1 MSFRNLC
8 SIALLA
14 FSLNS
19 YASENNVEINFSIDS
34 YNFSEAKYI
43 SDYIGEFSGII
54 KNGHNAASF
63 NKLTFDIHYENFNIG
78 VFKRLDHHHHFSSD
92 TVKLQHDIKNNIT
105 ADLPKTYSLSLAME
119 HFEASGIKLGYRLK
133 VLKNISLRLTGN
145 YFLGGNFH
153 SGELTGIAEWD
164 LNEDIN
170 IVAPTNIY
178 SARNEFLAFPKI
190 EPNGEGYSVD
200 LELNWQ
206 ASDYLNIQLQ
216 ANDNDSQ
223 INWNKAL
230 LNKIDRWR
238 VYQLDST
245 GGLDTT
251 PMLEGRI
258 MDFQQKLT
266 KNYKGTINFSKG
278 NDYEYFSRLFK
289 NRFFSHLQI
298 GLLKHLNNNNNK
310 LIIAW
315 HKNLKAYEIGIK
327 TPYLKFGLV
336 TDSISIKKSHVF
348 NFNFGLS
355 LPI

>member
-19 YASENNVEINFSIDS
+19 YTSENNTQITLSIDS
-34 YNFSEAKYI
+34 YNFSQAKYI
-43 SDYIGEFSGII
+43 SDYIGDFSGII
-54 KNGHNAASF
+54 KSGENAASF
-63 NKLTFDIHYENFNIG
+63 NKLTFDIHYGNFNIG

-92 TVKLQHDIKNNIT
+92 TIKLQHDIKNNIT

-119 HFEASGIKLGYRLK
+119 HFEASGIKLGYRIN

-145 YFLGGNFH
+145 YFLGANFH

-164 LNEDIN
+164 LNQDIN
-170 IVAPTNIY
+170 IIAPTNIY
-178 SARNEFLAFPKI
+178 SARNELLAFPKL

-216 ANDNDSQ
+216 ANDAASQ
-223 INWNKAL
+223 INWNNAL
-230 LNKIDRWR
+230 LNKINRWR

-251 PMLEGRI
+251 PILEGRI
-258 MDFQQKLT
+258 MDYQQELI
-266 KNYKGTINFSKG
+266 KNHKGTINLSKG
-278 NDYEYFSRLFK
+278 NDYEYFSSLFK

-298 GLLKHLNNNNNK
+298 GLKKHLNNNK
-310 LIIAW
+310 TLIIAW

-327 TPYLKFGLV
+327 TPYLEFGLV
-336 TDSISIKKSHVF
+336 TDSISSKKSHVF
-348 NFNFGLS
+348 NLNFGFS
-355 LPI
+355 FPI